1 MKSKSLRANLFYQL
15 IYQGLVLFYP
25 LLTTPLISRAF
36 GSETLGLYSYTYSIA
51 YYFSLAAILGL
62 GNYGSRMAAI
72 YRDDKKTLRNIFWK
86 LYSIQLLCSVLTII
100 VYIFYVVAFE
110 KAYYKAAMLQGI
122 MIVASMFD
130 ITWFLS
136 GLEEFRSMVLR
147 NSFIKISSLI
157 LIFKLVH
164 EKSDLYAYI
173 IIMTGTLALGQLSMW
188 PTVIRIIGRPFFSW
202 NGVKK
207 HFFPVLSLFLP
218 VVATNAYTVIDKT
231 FLGVFRT
238 MQEVG
243 YYENS
248 DKLVRMPTGLVV
260 AACVVLLPRA
270 SYFISHGDKEKSDE
284 YVVNTLS
291 ITLVIIVP
299 VAIGLAAIAPQIVP
313 WYLGND
319 FLPCV
324 DYIRFLCPI
333 IVAMSVSTILRMQ
346 YFVPNNLDREYT
358 TSTIIGAV
366 TNLLINAALVTRFG
380 IYGVIIGSVLSEII
394 SMIYLFHKASR
405 QLKFISVLGIGIY
418 SVLACI
424 PMVCVV
430 QYIGER
436 FGAKIVTN
444 ILQMVVG
451 GAVYGVIMAGFYF
464 YVKYV
469 KTKEECS

>member
-36 GSETLGLYSYTYSIA
+36 GSETLGIYSYTYSIA

-62 GNYGSRMAAI
+62 GNYGSRMVAI
-72 YRDDKKTLRNIFWK
+72 YRDDKQKLRNIFWR
-86 LYSIQLLCSVLTII
+86 LYSIQLLCSILTGIA
-100 VYIFYVVAFE
+100 YILYVAAFE
-110 KAYYKAAMLQGI
+110 KTYYEAAMLQGI
-122 MIVASMFD
+122 MIVASMLD

-147 NSFIKISSLI
+147 NAFIKISSLI
-157 LIFKLVH
+157 LIFRLVR
-164 EKSDLYAYI
+164 EKNDLYTYI
-173 IIMTGTLALGQLSMW
+173 IIMAGTLALGQLSMW
-188 PTVIRIIGRPFFSW
+188 PTVITIIGKPFFSW
-202 NGVKK
+202 GGVKK
-207 HFFPVLSLFLP
+207 HFFPVLRLFLP

-260 AACVVLLPRA
+260 AACAVLLPRA
-270 SYFISHGDKEKSDE
+270 SYFISHGDKEKNDE

-291 ITLVIIVP
+291 ITLLIIVP
-299 VAIGLAAIAPQIVP
+299 VAIGLASIAPQIVP

-319 FLPCV
+319 FLPCI
-324 DYIRFLCPI
+324 DYIKFLCPI

-346 YFVPNNLDREYT
+346 YFVPNGLDREYT
-358 TSTIIGAV
+358 ISTIIGAV
-366 TNLLINAALVTRFG
+366 TNLMINAALVTRFG

-394 SMIYLFHKASR
+394 SMVYLLQKASR
-405 QLKFISVLGIGIY
+405 QLKLIRVVGTGVY
-418 SVLACI
+418 SALACI
-424 PMVCVV
+424 PMVYVV

-436 FGAKIVTN
+436 LGARITTN
-444 ILQMVVG
+444 ILQMLLG
-451 GAVYGVIMAGFYF
+451 AAVYGGMLLIGYGLSV
-464 YVKYV
+464 
-469 KTKEECS
+469 CSKKNMRK